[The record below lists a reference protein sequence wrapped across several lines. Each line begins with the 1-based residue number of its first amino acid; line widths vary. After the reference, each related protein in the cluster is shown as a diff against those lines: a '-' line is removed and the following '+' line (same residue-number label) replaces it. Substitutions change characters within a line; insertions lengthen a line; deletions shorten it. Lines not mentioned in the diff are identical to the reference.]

1 MPKMEIFQNSPDY
14 TSTTTAAVA
23 DAAGVEEIFSNVER

>member
-14 TSTTTAAVA
+14 TSTTTAAA
-23 DAAGVEEIFSNVER
+23 ANAAGVEEIFSNVER